1 MSDRIESVR
10 SYDDLAAVD
19 ALGGREQHRIAT
31 LLSEGAA
38 GVVWLPEWLASDK
51 DLSPAHAAPQLFVGD
66 VTVYSEKAYQVD
78 QPDGATEYVPKS
90 EAEAFRLAPGV
101 ERVETP
107 QTGLTDFEARS

>member
-1 MSDRIESVR
+1 MSDRIETVR

-38 GVVWLPEWLASDK
+38 GVVWLPEWVASDK
-51 DLSPAHAAPQLFVGD
+51 DLAPAHGSPQLFVGD
-66 VTVYSEKAYQVD
+66 VTAYSDKAFQVE
-78 QPDGATEYVPKS
+78 QPGATEYVPKS

-101 ERVETP
+101 DRVETP
-107 QTGLTDFEARS
+107 QSALGEYE

>member
-38 GVVWLPEWLASDK
+38 GVVWLPEWVASDK
-51 DLSPAHAAPQLFVGD
+51 DLAPAHGSPQLFVGD
-66 VTVYSEKAYQVD
+66 VTAYSEKAFQLD

-101 ERVETP
+101 DRVETP
-107 QTGLTDFEARS
+107 QSALGEYE